1 MKKYCRVWVFAM
13 VLLLCLSVLCACDS
27 DPYRGRRPTDQKNTE
42 WVCEEYQMSFEVND
56 EGRVKNAVLNINDTE
71 RTFDL
76 LWEGVPNPIMPDVI
90 VFDPQDLEGDSSL
103 FSGDCKFAR
112 NYFEITVTND
122 PYGFFPEGCTL
133 RFERVD
139 GE

>member
-13 VLLLCLSVLCACDS
+13 VLLLCLPFFCACDI
-27 DPYRGRRPTDQKNTE
+27 DRYEGRRPTDQPNTK
-42 WVCEEYQMSFEVND
+42 WVCTEYDISFEVSD

-112 NYFEITVTND
+112 KYFEITVTND

-133 RFERVD
+133 RFERV
-139 GE
+139 E